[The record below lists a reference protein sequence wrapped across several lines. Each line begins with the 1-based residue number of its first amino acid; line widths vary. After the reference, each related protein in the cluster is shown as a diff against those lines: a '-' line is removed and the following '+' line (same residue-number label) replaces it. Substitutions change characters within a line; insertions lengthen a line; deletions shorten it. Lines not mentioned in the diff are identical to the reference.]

1 MAEETAQERI
11 VRYLTDAHAAEVGGL
26 GSLQDLEK
34 ESTHAELSS
43 MVTEHIAVTQ
53 SQIARLQAR
62 ITALGGHEHG
72 GKNIVNTVIAKGSA
86 LLNVFHDKEDKLT
99 QDVIKAYAFEYF
111 EVGAY
116 TSLKA
121 YASSVGD
128 HETAQ
133 LADTLINEE
142 QQAGERL
149 GRLISQVAVTAVN
162 KTEGQGAVSA

>member
-1 MAEETAQERI
+1 MAETAQER
-11 VRYLTDAHAAEVGGL
+11 VLRYLTDAHAAEVGGL
-26 GSLQDLEK
+26 GSLEDLAAEA
-34 ESTHAELSS
+34 THPEVKSV
-43 MVTEHIAVTQ
+43 VTEHITVTKA
-53 SQIARLQAR
+53 QIDRLQAR
-62 ITALGGHEHG
+62 ITALGGKDAG
-72 GKNIVNTVIAKGSA
+72 GKNILNTVIAKGSA
-86 LLNVFHDKEDKLT
+86 MLNAFHDAEDKLT

-133 LADTLINEE
+133 LADTIINEE

-149 GRLISQVAVTAVN
+149 GRLIPVVAVTAVN
-162 KTEGQGAVSA
+162 KTADRGTVSA